1 MSMSYK
7 FIKFTCKKED
17 ICSAISNV
25 SKAVSQKSPIAAL
38 EGIKVRLE
46 DNSLEL
52 TGYDLEIGIIT
63 SIDCTSEC
71 DGEDECRGEWILNS
85 RLFSEITRRMP
96 SEYISYE
103 IDENLNMKILGG
115 QAEYQISAISAQEY
129 PAIPEFEND
138 RGVSVSQTVLKSMID
153 QSNYA
158 VSLNDSKPV
167 LTGELFD
174 IENGSFNMV
183 AVDGF
188 RLAIRHEK
196 QSSSENFYF
205 VVPSKAL
212 LEASRLLKD
221 DAEKECEI
229 FVNTKHVV
237 FSVNGCRIFARLLEG
252 DFVKYKNS
260 IPNTFK
266 TEITVNTRE
275 LIHCLERCSL
285 ILSEKNKAPVK
296 CCFENDQIRVSCRTA
311 VGSFDDAVPAQING
325 ENIVIGFNNK
335 FLLDSLRA
343 ADSDL
348 VKIQM
353 NEPNKAVKIIPP
365 DGDSFTFI
373 IMPIQIRG

>member
-1 MSMSYK
+1 MSMSYN

-71 DGEDECRGEWILNS
+71 SGENECRGEWILNS

-103 IDENLNMKILGG
+103 IDENLNMKIFGG

-196 QSSSENFYF
+196 QSSQENFYF

-221 DAEKECEI
+221 DAEKESAK
-229 FVNTKHVV
+229 NT
-237 FSVNGCRIFARLLEG
+237 SYGGYC
-252 DFVKYKNS
+252 
-260 IPNTFK
+260 
-266 TEITVNTRE
+266 
-275 LIHCLERCSL
+275 
-285 ILSEKNKAPVK
+285 
-296 CCFENDQIRVSCRTA
+296 
-311 VGSFDDAVPAQING
+311 
-325 ENIVIGFNNK
+325 
-335 FLLDSLRA
+335 
-343 ADSDL
+343 DSDGSSVL
-348 VKIQM
+348 
-353 NEPNKAVKIIPP
+353 
-365 DGDSFTFI
+365 
-373 IMPIQIRG
+373 